1 MKKIF
6 VFLLVTLMLYS
17 CGAAK
22 HNVTQ
27 KYISEI
33 SSYYQENLPEYS
45 DDHSVFWNYILDNKA
60 GEISFQDPI
69 YAYWLKTEYFA
80 K

>member
-6 VFLLVTLMLYS
+6 GALMIAVCIGMAMPAQAHLI
-17 CGAAK
+17 K
-22 HNVTQ
+22 N
-27 KYISEI
+27 
-33 SSYYQENLPEYS
+33 
-45 DDHSVFWNYILDNKA
+45 DILDNKA
-60 GEISFQDPI
+60 GEIAFQDPI